1 MAWAFKLV
9 YASVAESTFGGGA
22 YQIKVALFA
31 LYHSKKG
38 ASMFIP
44 LGLAIK
50 DAGSTKEKVNFVEFY
65 LLIYSI
71 STKKMYVPFLFG

>member
-1 MAWAFKLV
+1 MAKAVWLV
-9 YASVAESTFGGGA
+9 YLIAARFSFGGGA

-31 LYHSKKG
+31 IYHSQKG
-38 ASMFIP
+38 ALMLIP
-44 LGLAIK
+44 LGFFIQEAE
-50 DAGSTKEKVNFVEFY
+50 STNENVIFVELY